1 MENKIHTLF
10 CLFEHYDPKSVL
22 FQKSIKIYR
31 I

>member
-22 FQKSIKIYR
+22 FQKSIKIYK